1 MRAIA
6 ILLAFV
12 PAAAIVVD
20 AATAVAQPP
29 PYLTDHGVEE
39 DEYDGSE
46 VGVNIAIDAELF
58 GGGSYT
64 STDDDHMTRFDL
76 DRGEVGTR
84 LDYGDVI
91 SAELRLE
98 TFRPFPAPEVRGDAM
113 PEGEDA
119 LTIRAKR
126 AWGAWKE
133 TRHKRRSRPRF
144 EVRGGLIPEPWI
156 EAIEGAYELRALAPT
171 AAEHAGLIEHAD
183 LGLATVATWKM
194 LRLEVSVTNGEGGIR
209 PELNRGKNVSGI
221 LSARVPGLPGELV
234 VSTHFYGRRGSQG
247 SDPVR
252 SHRVG
257 TAVTVDSPRFG
268 GGAEVVTAM
277 GVGDRDDLTALTTGL
292 WGYATLK
299 GRTGFA
305 ARFDW
310 ISMVDEV
317 DQKGTLQTTT
327 LALWR
332 DLIARGSSRV
342 RDFGVRAYLAA
353 QFDRAHAMPAMG
365 TDPGAVDAMRLMIII
380 QASARETVE

>member
-6 ILLAFV
+6 ILLAFA
-12 PAAAIVVD
+12 PAAAIVAD
-20 AATAVAQPP
+20 AASVAAQP
-29 PYLTDHGVEE
+29 YDTEYIE
-39 DEYDGSE
+39 DDDDGSD

-76 DRGEVGTR
+76 DRGEVGIR
-84 LDYGDVI
+84 LDYGDVV

-113 PEGEDA
+113 PEGDDA

-156 EAIEGAYELRALAPT
+156 EAIEGEYELRALAPT
-171 AAEHAGLIEHAD
+171 AAEHAGLIDHSD
-183 LGLATVATWKM
+183 IGLATVAIWKM
-194 LRLEVSVTNGEGGIR
+194 LRLQVALTNGEGGVR

-221 LSARVPGLPGELV
+221 LSARMPGLPGDLV
-234 VSTHFYGRRGSQG
+234 VATHFYGRRGSQG

-268 GGAEVVTAM
+268 GGAELVSAI
-277 GVGDRDDLTALTTGL
+277 GVGDRDDLNAMTTGL
-292 WGYATLK
+292 WGYATLS
-299 GRTGFA
+299 GRTGLA
-305 ARFDW
+305 MRFDW
-310 ISMVDEV
+310 ISMVDEL
-317 DQKGTLQTTT
+317 DQRGKLQTSTI
-327 LALWR
+327 AVWR
-332 DLIARGSSRV
+332 DLVARGASRV

-353 QFDRAHAMPAMG
+353 QFDRASDMPAMAG
-365 TDPGAVDAMRLMIII
+365 QPGPVDATRFMIII